1 MKELKNIS
9 LMTIFLNKLKNKELE
24 FYFFRQYLLEI
35 VKYNFSFSID
45 IMNFIKLEKKII
57 FQSLDEMNDCF
68 EGLTNK
74 QVSYIFNKFPAIKP
88 KKLIF
93 LTELVNGK
101 YIYLNKAIYTEF
113 LGIDKQSCYINFLA
127 FNIENQSIKITE
139 FDLDQVAFGEYCFGE
154 GKVKNN

>member
-1 MKELKNIS
+1 
-9 LMTIFLNKLKNKELE
+9 
-24 FYFFRQYLLEI
+24 
-35 VKYNFSFSID
+35 
-45 IMNFIKLEKKII
+45 
-57 FQSLDEMNDCF
+57 MNDCF

-113 LGIDKQSCYINFLA
+113 LGIDKQSCYLNFLA
-127 FNIENQSIKITE
+127 FNIENKSIKITE
-139 FDLDQVAFGEYCFGE
+139 FDLDQFAFGEYGFDE